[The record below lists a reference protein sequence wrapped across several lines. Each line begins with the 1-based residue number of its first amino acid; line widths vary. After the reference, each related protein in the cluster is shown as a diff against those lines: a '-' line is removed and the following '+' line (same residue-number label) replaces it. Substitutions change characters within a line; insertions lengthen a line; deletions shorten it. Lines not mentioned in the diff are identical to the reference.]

1 MKKNDTAACLLA
13 CLLPC
18 CRSESVVATGG
29 RVSSVRGLTRVS
41 RDAGHCFAGPH
52 LCVCVFWLLFA
63 MAATTE
69 FVHDEQELLDLL
81 ASLEDTLG
89 RELEKNDRAGDRLET
104 AQAAYDAVA
113 EEVERNQADVTLTDI
128 SGLEG
133 SKSNRVKMMDLLNSN
148 DLFALRDRLLELK
161 LLDKDLSTNIAD
173 AQISSKHWKKECEA
187 AKRILKEKKDAID
200 EIPAHESNSLV
211 EAQNRSMKTE
221 KQLQELEMALHDADV
236 ENKRAAS
243 NDKNTVEQLEVDLG
257 YLSKKVSK
265 TKEET
270 RTLDRKLMM
279 MNTQIECLTD
289 SKAQCMEK
297 LRPFIG
303 NQELLRISFNRYD
316 TNRNEELDKHEVFA
330 CMQEL
335 SKIDDKSP
343 QVTLEEVE
351 KYIADVDKD
360 GSGTIDFQEFTAAF
374 TNLMRGGPA
383 QKK

>member
-13 CLLPC
+13 TMLPC

-161 LLDKDLSTNIAD
+161 LL
-173 AQISSKHWKKECEA
+173 
-187 AKRILKEKKDAID
+187 
-200 EIPAHESNSLV
+200 
-211 EAQNRSMKTE
+211 
-221 KQLQELEMALHDADV
+221 
-236 ENKRAAS
+236 
-243 NDKNTVEQLEVDLG
+243 
-257 YLSKKVSK
+257 
-265 TKEET
+265 T
-270 RTLDRKLMM
+270 RTCRRTLPTHRSAPSIGRK
-279 MNTQIECLTD
+279 
-289 SKAQCMEK
+289 SAK
-297 LRPFIG
+297 P
-303 NQELLRISFNRYD
+303 
-316 TNRNEELDKHEVFA
+316 RNE
-330 CMQEL
+330 
-335 SKIDDKSP
+335 
-343 QVTLEEVE
+343 
-351 KYIADVDKD
+351 Y
-360 GSGTIDFQEFTAAF
+360 
-374 TNLMRGGPA
+374 
-383 QKK
+383 